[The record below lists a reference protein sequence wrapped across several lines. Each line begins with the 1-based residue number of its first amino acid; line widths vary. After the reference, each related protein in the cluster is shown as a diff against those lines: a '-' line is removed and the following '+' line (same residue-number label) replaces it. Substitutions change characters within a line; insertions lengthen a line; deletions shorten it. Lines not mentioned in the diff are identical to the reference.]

1 MRHELLL
8 RSRAVEHGRPVHRG
22 DALWPSWIGNP
33 GLNVTDLFHCSVK
46 GEPGGSESQ
55 VYHYA
60 TETVAGN
67 KWVLIIISDSAAA
80 VGDTIR
86 EGAVDR
92 LAAESASA
100 PSVGVALQP
109 CPAEHLLPAS
119 QLDFRALLR
128 GALRLSELPEF
139 LEHLYLLVREEQEQ
153 SASVAVID
161 YIDQLLNES
170 LFRVCNELLR
180 QADLSQMPSALR
192 RAFLMVTWPAKD
204 RLPARP
210 EFYQKALHLLAA
222 ERGAETAQR
231 MLKSLA

>member
-1 MRHELLL
+1 MNSFSALVPWNMG
-8 RSRAVEHGRPVHRG
+8 APVHRG

-100 PSVGVALQP
+100 PSVGVALATMP
-109 CPAEHLLPAS
+109 GRTPATGVPA
-119 QLDFRALLR
+119 DFARAPSR